1 MSSQAR
7 GDIDPGTRRAIE
19 VFRDRLASRYRV
31 RGTVLFGSR
40 ARRDSR
46 NDSDADV
53 AVLLAGRS
61 GSRVDVAMELADV
74 AFDIMLETGILI
86 EPIPFWEDEWDYP
99 EHFANPALI
108 ANIRQDGIF
117 L

>member
-1 MSSQAR
+1 
-7 GDIDPGTRRAIE
+7 
-19 VFRDRLASRYRV
+19 
-31 RGTVLFGSR
+31 
-40 ARRDSR
+40 
-46 NDSDADV
+46 
-53 AVLLAGRS
+53 
-61 GSRVDVAMELADV
+61 MELADV